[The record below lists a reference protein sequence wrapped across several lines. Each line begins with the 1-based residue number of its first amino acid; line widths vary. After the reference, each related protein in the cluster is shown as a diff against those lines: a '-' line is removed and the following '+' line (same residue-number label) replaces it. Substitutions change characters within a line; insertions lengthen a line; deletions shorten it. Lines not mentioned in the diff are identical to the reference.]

1 MKRIMALV
9 LTLALLLSVAP
20 ASLAEAKEPIKLT
33 VFFASTRPQNEYTD
47 MTRQYMIDNLGV
59 DVELIQGDAA
69 NIKQQLALLMS
80 SGDMPDI
87 VRVDY
92 DTWREYAA
100 EGAFADMTPY
110 MDKYPDIKTY
120 VNDDDMWNYM
130 TVNDQVNGVPCML
143 NVPSSHISWIR
154 QDWLDNLGMAVPT
167 TLDEFT
173 EVMRAFTLKD
183 PDGNGKNDTYGFS
196 CSTYTYLDM
205 LLGAFGASSEDIC
218 MLNEDNTITTNAISE
233 QYRKGLTYLR
243 DCYKEGII
251 DPELF
256 TCTYEQAQAKWG
268 RGEMGIWGAWWS
280 HSANAYARFGFGE
293 LQPKAKVTAIK
304 PAVGENNQSGVFGTS
319 QIDSVVG
326 VSYLCEGEKLDAAMR
341 LINFQATD
349 YGFLT
354 VQFGVENE
362 FFTWDPQTKKITWYW
377 GVDGGKSKSGY
388 EVTDMECYKFLF
400 HEALQASSYEL
411 GDLEDQKQRVLGSN
425 MRFEEPTYDNLFFY
439 VRSDEYAEYS
449 AELKSYFLS
458 SMISFVMGEKS
469 LETDWDEYVKTYLE
483 MGGDKVRQSL
493 LTVYNEMNGTAYTFA
508 E

>member
-1 MKRIMALV
+1 
-9 LTLALLLSVAP
+9 
-20 ASLAEAKEPIKLT
+20 
-33 VFFASTRPQNEYTD
+33 

-196 CSTYTYLDM
+196 CSTYTYL
-205 LLGAFGASSEDIC
+205 
-218 MLNEDNTITTNAISE
+218 
-233 QYRKGLTYLR
+233 
-243 DCYKEGII
+243 
-251 DPELF
+251 
-256 TCTYEQAQAKWG
+256 
-268 RGEMGIWGAWWS
+268 
-280 HSANAYARFGFGE
+280 
-293 LQPKAKVTAIK
+293 
-304 PAVGENNQSGVFGTS
+304 
-319 QIDSVVG
+319 
-326 VSYLCEGEKLDAAMR
+326 
-341 LINFQATD
+341 
-349 YGFLT
+349 
-354 VQFGVENE
+354 
-362 FFTWDPQTKKITWYW
+362 
-377 GVDGGKSKSGY
+377 
-388 EVTDMECYKFLF
+388 
-400 HEALQASSYEL
+400 
-411 GDLEDQKQRVLGSN
+411 
-425 MRFEEPTYDNLFFY
+425 
-439 VRSDEYAEYS
+439 
-449 AELKSYFLS
+449 
-458 SMISFVMGEKS
+458 
-469 LETDWDEYVKTYLE
+469 
-483 MGGDKVRQSL
+483 
-493 LTVYNEMNGTAYTFA
+493 
-508 E
+508 